1 MKATRRRN
9 AYHFARTP
17 HWLAGHALAG
27 VLLVIFLIAGFWQLS
42 RHGEVR
48 DRNAVISE
56 REDMRPLDADR
67 FFEAV
72 LDAGLTEELRYRSV
86 GLPVVRFDWHEAVLI
101 RNRSFDGL
109 PGCHLAVPAA
119 ATSSDSV
126 EQFGVLVVA
135 GWLPPPGCANVS
147 GDVTESRELV
157 ISRLTEAGEITGRIR
172 TSQQRGLLGPADPAE
187 GELTTLAR
195 VDVERI
201 NRQTTLDLVPVY
213 VEVISAA
220 RPSGSMI
227 ELNPDCCGISPVP
240 LPPPELNA
248 GPHLG
253 YALQWFS
260 FALVAIVGYTLVL
273 RHQARTG
280 ESEQIADD

>member
-1 MKATRRRN
+1 MRDSYR
-9 AYHFARTP
+9 FARTTR
-17 HWLAGHALAG
+17 WLAGHALAG
-27 VLLVIFLIAGFWQLS
+27 VLLVIFLVAGFWQLS
-42 RHGEVR
+42 RHNEVR
-48 DRNAVISE
+48 ERNSVISE

-72 LDAGLTEELRYRSV
+72 LDAGLTEELQYRSV
-86 GLPVVRFDWHEAVLI
+86 ALAVVRFDWHEAVLI
-101 RNRSFDGL
+101 RNRSLDGV

-135 GWLPPPGCANVS
+135 GWLPQRGCAIVS
-147 GDVTESRELV
+147 GDETESRELV
-157 ISRLTEAGEITGRIR
+157 IFRLTEPAEITGRIR

-201 NRQTTLDLVPVY
+201 SRQTTLDLVPVY
-213 VEVISAA
+213 VEVTSAA
-220 RPSGSMI
+220 RPGGSMI
-227 ELNPDCCGISPVP
+227 ELNPDGRGISPVP
-240 LPPPELNA
+240 LPMPELDA

-260 FALVAIVGYTLVL
+260 FAAVAIVGYPLVL
-273 RHQARTG
+273 RHQARRG